1 MLNRPIIDPFNLSP
15 QDEAVL
21 AHYLQGI
28 SSEQRISHRKQH
40 YRRGGTVFKLKYD
53 IIAREKMQG
62 VWRFY
67 VIDIND
73 IGAGRYGAVFKRL
86 GRLHFDPIIP
96 GKLIVRPEHKQFS
109 RLYKKQQYY
118 AANEYANMLL
128 CPHLQARDYLS
139 GYPNFISMRH
149 FEGDDL
155 YKILEDDMNGKKP
168 LTTCERFEITI
179 QLLRALQDQI
189 SDWMMLHRDI
199 KPNNIKYDAVTKQ
212 AFIFD
217 LGAGQQVGHYLDRRS
232 NGHSRYSAPEVY
244 TSAEHNRP
252 ITYNEY
258 HSHAPTINNSTAKSD
273 LFSMALVIS
282 LIWRNN
288 DHLLLKECGGVKN
301 RMNIRTYNKWISYL
315 HLFDGIEADVDKD
328 LQAAIF
334 EALCKMTA
342 VKVEDRPST
351 QNSIKVFEQLF
362 LDFKLRDYKTDTVYL
377 RYAHQLGMSCYLEM
391 RRIKRA
397 DALTR
402 KISNT
407 DGLSK
412 LIEPDHTIKQAIN
425 TLSKKYLYKYSTLH
439 HQLKSY
445 VDDYEIPL
453 NSSFEQLREHLRGL
467 GNDVS
472 MRAAIETRL
481 HMLHEEPECLQEFL
495 QTADIRCFGNVKSNK
510 ELLEEIDDLF
520 NQFNLNY
527 TYVVEQLN
535 HVKSELDKEQAKQS
549 PDKNTLAALQYFI
562 NDLTGFFKSARDKPL
577 TIDWI
582 YRLTEHCSRKYLKT
596 EAALQELAV
605 LQQQPA
611 EPLLV
616 KM

>member
-1 MLNRPIIDPFNLSP
+1 MLNRPIIDPLHLSP
-15 QDEAVL
+15 QDESIL
-21 AHYLQGI
+21 AHYLQGV

-40 YRRGGTVFKLKYD
+40 YRRGGTMFKLKYD
-53 IIAREKMQG
+53 IIVREKMKG

-73 IGAGRYGAVFKRL
+73 IGEGRYGAVFKRL
-86 GRLHFDPIIP
+86 ARLHFDPVKP
-96 GKLIVRPEHKQFS
+96 EKLVVQPEHQQFS
-109 RLYKKQQYY
+109 RLYKKQQHF
-118 AANEYANMLL
+118 AENEYINMLQ
-128 CPHLQARDYLS
+128 CPHLQTRDYLP
-139 GYPNFISMRH
+139 GFPNFISMRH

-155 YKILEDDMNGKKP
+155 YKILEDDMNNKKR
-168 LTTCERFEITI
+168 LTTRERFEISI

-199 KPNNIKYDAVTKQ
+199 KPNNIKYDAMTKQ

-258 HSHAPTINNSTAKSD
+258 HSHAPTINKSSVKSD

-288 DHLLLKECGGVKN
+288 DPLLLKECGGVKN

-315 HLFDGIEADVDKD
+315 NLFNGIEADVGEE
-328 LQAAIF
+328 LQRAIF
-334 EALCKMTA
+334 EILCKMTA
-342 VKVEDRPST
+342 VKVVDRPSI
-351 QNSIKVFEQLF
+351 QESINVFEQYF
-362 LDFKLRDYKTDTVYL
+362 LDFKLHACKADTTYL
-377 RYAHQLGMSCYLEM
+377 RHAHQLGMSCYSEM

-397 DALTR
+397 DALSR

-407 DGLSK
+407 EGLAK
-412 LIEPDHTIKQAIN
+412 FIKYGCTIAQAIN
-425 TLSKKYLYKYSTLH
+425 ILSKKYLYKYSTLH

-445 VDDYEIPL
+445 VEDYAIPVHG
-453 NSSFEQLREHLRGL
+453 SFEQLCEHLRGL
-467 GNDVS
+467 GNDEAL
-472 MRAAIETRL
+472 RAAIETRL
-481 HMLHEEPECLQEFL
+481 HMLHEDPECLREFL
-495 QTADIRCFGNVKSNK
+495 QTADIRCFIKVNDKH
-510 ELLEEIDDLF
+510 ELLVEINDLF
-520 NQFNLNY
+520 EKFNFNY
-527 TYVVEQLN
+527 VYVVEQLN
-535 HVKSELDKEQAKQS
+535 QIKRDIDQEQAKQN
-549 PDKNTLAALQYFI
+549 PDKNTLSALQYFV
-562 NDLTGFFKSARDKPL
+562 NDLTNFFKSARDKPL

-596 EAALQELAV
+596 EAALQELAA

-611 EPLLV
+611 DSALF